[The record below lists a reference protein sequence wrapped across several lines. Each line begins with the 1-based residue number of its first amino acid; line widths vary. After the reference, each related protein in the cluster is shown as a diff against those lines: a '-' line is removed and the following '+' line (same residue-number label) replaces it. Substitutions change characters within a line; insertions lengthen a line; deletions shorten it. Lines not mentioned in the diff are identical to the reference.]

1 MCSSGV
7 RRHRDPGYR
16 RHGQWR
22 AAAGLVYLPGYGAS
36 CPSAFCPHHSHA
48 DRSRPPF
55 FRALDALAVNDG
67 RGWAGFAV
75 SQLAAFNIKR
85 VVDAIERAV
94 VGPAAEVVVH
104 RAARRQILR
113 QRSPLAAGAQ
123 EVHQTVDNS
132 ALVDRALVAAAFGG
146 WDQRLDPVPL
156 IVGQVAGITQL
167 AAVVATSVLVRPHAK
182 APPNRLAGLGGG
194 RSFRCLIC
202 SRTDTNNQHVNKG
215 NGLID
220 VNQSIDEGT
229 GNTADL
235 RAGCDRQCSSWLP

>member
-1 MCSSGV
+1 MACSSRPCV
-7 RRHRDPGYR
+7 STRI
-16 RHGQWR
+16 WR
-22 AAAGLVYLPGYGAS
+22 FLPLS
-36 CPSAFCPHHSHA
+36 FCPHHSHA

-67 RGWAGFAV
+67 SGWAGFAV
-75 SQLAAFNIKR
+75 SQLAALNIKR

-94 VGPAAEVVVH
+94 VGPAAEIVVH

-123 EVHQTVDNS
+123 DVHQTVDNS

-156 IVGQVAGITQL
+156 VVGQVAGITQL

-182 APPNRLAGLGGG
+182 ALVRSVRGLELVS
-194 RSFRCLIC
+194 SFRCSIC
-202 SRTDTNNQHVNKG
+202 SRIDTKNIGVG
-215 NGLID
+215 
-220 VNQSIDEGT
+220 
-229 GNTADL
+229 
-235 RAGCDRQCSSWLP
+235 RDRIKSEALLLP